1 METSPETYWEVY
13 SFLMR
18 EAEVLDER
26 HEREWLEM
34 VTDDVEYLMPVR
46 VNRERGE
53 GDGFSEEAF
62 YFEETRGSLELR
74 IRRLETE
81 YAWAE
86 DPPSRTRHFVTNIR
100 VAEGEEEDEVAVKSN
115 LLLYRSQGSD
125 PSYDL
130 LSAERQDVLRRE
142 EGQWKLRRRV
152 ILVRGASRPFWGAVG
167 GMRMPCAT
175 LSERMPWKR

>member
-1 METSPETYWEVY
+1 MLETSVETYWEVY

-74 IRRLETE
+74 VRRLETE

-86 DPPSRTRHFVTNIR
+86 DPPSRTRHFVTNVR
-100 VAEGEEEDEVAVKSN
+100 VAEGEEEDEVAVRTN
-115 LLLYRSQGSD
+115 LILYRSRGSD
-125 PSYDL
+125 PKHDL
-130 LSAERQDVLRRE
+130 ISAERKDTLRKE
-142 EGQWKLRRRV
+142 DGQWKLRKRV
-152 ILVRGASRPFWGAVG
+152 ILLDHSVL
-167 GMRMPCAT
+167 T
-175 LSERMPWKR
+175 THNLSVFL

>member
-1 METSPETYWEVY
+1 MMLETSVETYWEAY

-26 HEREWLEM
+26 HEREWLGM

-46 VNRERGE
+46 MNRERGE

-74 IRRLETE
+74 VRRFETE

-86 DPPSRTRHFVTNIR
+86 DPPSRTRHFVTNVR
-100 VAEGEEEDEVAVKSN
+100 VAPGEEEDEVAVKSN
-115 LLLYRSQGSD
+115 LLLYRSRGSA
-125 PSYDL
+125 PGHDL
-130 LSAERQDVLRRE
+130 LSAERKDVLRKE
-142 EGQWKLRRRV
+142 EGQWKLRKRV
-152 ILVRGASRPFWGAVG
+152 ILLDHHLLE
-167 GMRMPCAT
+167 T
-175 LSERMPWKR
+175 HNLSVFL